1 MKICPKCQKTY
12 TDENLNF
19 CLDDGS
25 VLNQSGAGMMPD
37 TVLLNQPRA
46 TMAPPM
52 QMPTTQQQQQGWN
65 TAPQQQYATPPKKS
79 SKTWLWVLL
88 ALGAVIL
95 LCGGGGIAGLIYL
108 GSLADNKNVSSNFN
122 TNTSNTRSG
131 PFSGNKS
138 TTPSNTSTSPTST
151 RTHSEK
157 IDLNK
162 WVKTGNPYGT
172 TEFSNDE
179 LIVASSG
186 KRNYFVLTGTE
197 NDVTEKADTLV
208 TVRNFENKPSDL
220 GYGLVFH
227 SNPKPLQQGYAFIID
242 SQKQK
247 YKVVRH
253 VPGDEKIINSWTK
266 SDLIKDGS
274 QENRLEVRDL
284 NDKIELY
291 INGTMVTTIK
301 NAFGY
306 SGGVVGLY
314 SGDGVKIAFKDLEIR
329 K

>member
-1 MKICPKCQKTY
+1 MKICPKCQQTY
-12 TDENLNF
+12 SDENLNF
-19 CLDDGS
+19 CLDDGT
-25 VLNQSGAGMMPD
+25 VLNRSGAAMMPD

-46 TMAPPM
+46 TFAPST
-52 QMPTTQQQQQGWN
+52 QMPTTQQQRQGWN
-65 TAPQQQYATPPKKS
+65 TAPQQQYATPSKKS
-79 SKTWLWVLL
+79 SKTWVWVLL

-95 LCGGGGIAGLIYL
+95 LCGGGGFAGLIYL
-108 GSLADNKNVSSNFN
+108 ASIANNKNLSSDFN
-122 TNTSNTRSG
+122 TNSSNTKSG

-138 TTPSNTSTSPTST
+138 TTSSNSTTSSTSSRTS
-151 RTHSEK
+151 SDK
-157 IDLNK
+157 IDLDS
-162 WVKTGNPYGT
+162 WVQTGNPYGT
-172 TEFSNDE
+172 TQFTNNE
-179 LIVASSG
+179 LIVTSNG
-186 KRNYFVLTGTE
+186 KRYYFVLTGTE
-197 NDVTEKADTLV
+197 NDNTEKADTLV

-242 SQKQK
+242 SQKQR

-253 VPGDEKIINSWTK
+253 VPGGEKIINSWTK
-266 SDLIKDGS
+266 SDAIKDGS
-274 QENRLEVRDL
+274 QENLLEVRDL
-284 NDKIELY
+284 TGKIELY